1 MRNMTPTAK
10 RRLVAARSYVSALA
24 ILLSAFAV
32 VPTVADAQ
40 TQQRRRNRFQYTI
53 QNNSRYVIRELYF
66 ETSENDQWGPDRLG
80 RNVLPVGQTFRLT
93 NIIAGEYDMKL
104 VDEDGDVCELYNI
117 MVCGNGT
124 YNITNENLLRCEGY
138 RD

>member
-1 MRNMTPTAK
+1 MRNMSPAAK
-10 RRLVAARSYVSALA
+10 RRLRFGLSYASALL
-24 ILLSAFAV
+24 ILFSAFAV
-32 VPTVADAQ
+32 IPSVAGAQ
-40 TQQRRRNRFQYTI
+40 TTQRRRNRFEYTI
-53 QNNSRYVIRELYF
+53 RNNSRYVIRELYF

-80 RNVLPVGQTFRLT
+80 SNVLPVGQSFRLT

-104 VDEDGDVCELYNI
+104 VDQDGDECQLFNI

-138 RD
+138 R